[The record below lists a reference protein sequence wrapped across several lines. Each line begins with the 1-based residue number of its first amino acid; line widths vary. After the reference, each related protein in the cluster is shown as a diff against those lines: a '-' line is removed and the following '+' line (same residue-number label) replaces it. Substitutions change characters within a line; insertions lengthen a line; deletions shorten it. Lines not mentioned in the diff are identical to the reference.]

1 MNDILFTGLI
11 MAGVYGVSKL
21 VKKNREK
28 ARTRIEEQAQPTK
41 SQEPRNLGTLERA
54 PDGSF
59 APDRSR

>member
-21 VKKNREK
+21 VKKYREK
-28 ARTRIEEQAQPTK
+28 ARTRIEEQMR
-41 SQEPRNLGTLERA
+41 SQELAEPRNLGTLERT

-59 APDRSR
+59 APEQSR

>member
-21 VKKNREK
+21 VKKYREK

-41 SQEPRNLGTLERA
+41 PQEPRNLGTLERT

-59 APDRSR
+59 APEQTR